1 MELFKE
7 IQMKLRENQKKL
19 DKFKESLKK
28 VFKKIKRKLIKIH
41 KMLHLRLSLCRVI
54 IFWKRASLV

>member
-7 IQMKLRENQKKL
+7 IRMKLRENQKKL

-28 VFKKIKRKLIKIH
+28 VFKKRKLIKIR

-54 IFWKRASLV
+54 IFWKRVSLV